1 MPFPF
6 RLYYVV
12 ILMSSNSKKN
22 QISHL
27 IYLIDDRDEFVREQ
41 VREQLIKVGEDA
53 IPFLEVTARTENLK
67 IKSIASEIIQAIIPK
82 QLLRQFEQLAQSS
95 PSGHWSLEK
104 GVILLQ
110 KFGYP
115 DEETDSLSQSLD
127 LLAQEVSTL
136 IEDSQSPE
144 QIIQILTRY
153 LFFEKGFEGNKI
165 DFFEP
170 DNTYFSRVLDR
181 KKGIPIT
188 LTALCVFLGQRIG
201 LPIVGVG
208 LPGRYI
214 AKYESLTQPIYFDP
228 FNEGRV
234 LSQEDCASLTEQ
246 MGYHFKEHYLIA
258 ATSRE
263 TLTRMMNN
271 LIVIYNKNSES
282 EKARC
287 LSDFIKALSGNFEKN

>member
-22 QISHL
+22 QISDL

-115 DEETDSLSQSLD
+115 GEETDSLSQSLD

-165 DFFEP
+165 DFFET

-181 KKGIPIT
+181 RKGIPIT

-228 FNEGRV
+228 FNEGRI

-246 MGYHFKEHYLIA
+246 MGYHFEEHYLIA

-282 EKARC
+282 EKARF
-287 LSDFIKALSGNFEKN
+287 LSDFIKVLSGNFEKN

>member
-6 RLYYVV
+6 RLYSFV

-127 LLAQEVSTL
+127 LLAKEVSAL

-144 QIIQILTRY
+144 KIIQILTRY

-165 DFFEP
+165 GFFET

-181 KKGIPIT
+181 RKGIPIT

-234 LSQEDCASLTEQ
+234 LSQEDCASLTEK
-246 MGYHFKEHYLIA
+246 MGYHFEEHYLIA

-263 TLTRMMNN
+263 TLIRMMNN

-282 EKARC
+282 EKTRC
-287 LSDFIKALSGNFEKN
+287 LSGFIKALSGNFEKN

>member
-127 LLAQEVSTL
+127 LLAKEVSTL
-136 IEDSQSPE
+136 IEDNQSPE

-165 DFFEP
+165 DFFET

-181 KKGIPIT
+181 RKGIPIT

-246 MGYHFKEHYLIA
+246 MGYHFEEHYLIA

-271 LIVIYNKNSES
+271 LIVIYNKNSEP

>member
-22 QISHL
+22 QISDL

-144 QIIQILTRY
+144 QIIQILTHY

-165 DFFEP
+165 DFFET

-181 KKGIPIT
+181 RKGIPIT

-282 EKARC
+282 EKVRC

>member
-22 QISHL
+22 QISDL

-165 DFFEP
+165 DFFET

-181 KKGIPIT
+181 RKGIPIT

-271 LIVIYNKNSES
+271 LIVIYNKNYES

>member
-22 QISHL
+22 QISDL

-115 DEETDSLSQSLD
+115 DEETNSLSQSLD

-144 QIIQILTRY
+144 QIIQILTHY

-165 DFFEP
+165 DFFET

-181 KKGIPIT
+181 RKGIPIT

-282 EKARC
+282 EKVRC

>member
-6 RLYYVV
+6 GLYSFV
-12 ILMSSNSKKN
+12 ILMSSNTKKN

-115 DEETDSLSQSLD
+115 NEETESLSKSLD
-127 LLAQEVSTL
+127 LLAKEVSTL
-136 IEDSQSPE
+136 IEDNQSPE
-144 QIIQILTRY
+144 QIIKILTRY
-153 LFFEKGFEGNKI
+153 LFFVKGFEGNKI

-181 KKGIPIT
+181 RKGIPIT
-188 LTALCVFLGQRIG
+188 LSALCVFLGQRIG

-214 AKYESLTQPIYFDP
+214 TKYESLTQPIYFDP

-246 MGYHFKEHYLIA
+246 MGYHFEEHYLIA

-263 TLTRMMNN
+263 TLIRMMNN
-271 LIVIYNKNSES
+271 LRVIYNKNSES

-287 LSDFIKALSGNFEKN
+287 LSGFIKALSGNFEKN

>member
-53 IPFLEVTARTENLK
+53 IPFLEVNARTENLK

-127 LLAQEVSTL
+127 LLAKELSTL

-165 DFFEP
+165 DFFET

-181 KKGIPIT
+181 RKGIPIT

-246 MGYHFKEHYLIA
+246 MGYHFEEHYLIA

-271 LIVIYNKNSES
+271 LIVIYNKNSEP

-287 LSDFIKALSGNFEKN
+287 LSEFIKALSGNFEKN

>member
-1 MPFPF
+1 MPFPL
-6 RLYYVV
+6 RLYSSV
-12 ILMSSNSKKN
+12 ILMSSNSEKN

-27 IYLIDDRDEFVREQ
+27 IYLIDDRDDFVRKR
-41 VREQLIKVGEDA
+41 VREQLIKLGEDT
-53 IPFLEVTARTENLK
+53 IPFLEVAARTENLK
-67 IKSIASEIIQAIIPK
+67 IKSIASEIIQAIVPK
-82 QLLRQFEQLAQSS
+82 KLLRQFGQLAHSS

-115 DEETDSLSQSLD
+115 DEDTDSLSQSLD
-127 LLAQEVSTL
+127 LLAKEVSAL
-136 IEDSQSPE
+136 IENNQSPE
-144 QIIQILTRY
+144 QIIKIFTRY

-181 KKGIPIT
+181 RKGIPIT
-188 LTALCVFLGQRIG
+188 LSALCVLLGQRIG

-228 FNEGRV
+228 FNEGRI
-234 LSQEDCASLTEQ
+234 LSQEDCASLTEK
-246 MGYHFKEHYLIA
+246 MGYRFEEHFLGA

-263 TLTRMMNN
+263 TLIRMMNN

-282 EKARC
+282 EKASY
-287 LSDFIKALSGNFEKN
+287 LSDFIKALSGNLDKN